1 MFAKLTLSTALLSLV
16 HMSNAQKTDDYH
28 LLVGTY
34 TQKESEGIYVYHFNT
49 KTGEFSR
56 ESVAKGLKNPSF
68 LAISPDQKKVYSVGE
83 MDNGGAVYAFSFDNA
98 SGKLEKLSTE
108 SSGGAG
114 PCHIAVDKTGKWV
127 MVGNYGGGSL
137 SILPV
142 LPTGGVG
149 APLKT
154 IQHEGSGPNK
164 QRQEK
169 AHVHSIN
176 IADNNL
182 DVYVP
187 DLGIDEVTHYQL
199 DSKNGTLKEAKPTR
213 TSPGAGPRHFTFH
226 PSQKF
231 AYVINE
237 LDMTVTAYNYNKDG
251 SLSDIQTISTVPAD
265 FKGTNICADIH
276 ISPDGKFLYGSNRG
290 HDSIVCYSI
299 DSSTGKLTLVEITP
313 SGGKHPRNFAIDPS
327 GRLVLVANR
336 DTDNI
341 VIFNRNAQ
349 TGKLTPTGKEI
360 SLSMPVCLKLIPKK

>member
-1 MFAKLTLSTALLSLV
+1 MFSKLTLSVALLSLV
-16 HMSNAQKTDDYH
+16 QMVNAQKNDDFH

-34 TQKESEGIYVYHFNT
+34 TQKGSEGIYVYNFNT
-49 KTGEFSR
+49 NTGEFSP

-114 PCHIAVDKTGKWV
+114 PCHITVDKTGKWV
-127 MVGNYGGGSL
+127 MVANYGGGSL
-137 SILPV
+137 SILPI

-154 IQHEGSGPNK
+154 FQHEGSGPNK

-169 AHVHSIN
+169 AHVHSVN
-176 IADNNL
+176 LSANNRDL
-182 DVYVP
+182 YVP
-187 DLGIDEVTHYQL
+187 DLGIDEITYYQL
-199 DSKNGTLKEAKPTR
+199 DDKKGTLTEGKPTR
-213 TSPGAGPRHFTFH
+213 TSPGAGPRHFTIH
-226 PSQKF
+226 PNQKF

-290 HDSIVCYSI
+290 HDSIATYAI

-313 SGGKHPRNFAIDPS
+313 SGGKHPRNFMIDPS

-341 VIFNRNAQ
+341 VIFSRNAQ